1 MENPTKRK
9 NLIEYYH
16 RIKETSEK
24 PEHIAYAKTMLNRL
38 EKNDK
43 LNFHGSSKPIYD
55 RKRGVIYKNLV
66 EAAEALGVSQ
76 MAVSKYME
84 NYGLRVISI

>member
-1 MENPTKRK
+1 MENPTKRR

-16 RIKETSEK
+16 KIKDTSEN

-55 RKRGVIYKNLV
+55 RKRGVIYKNLD
-66 EAAEALGVSQ
+66 EAAEVIGVSP
-76 MAVSKYME
+76 MAVSKYM
-84 NYGLRVISI
+84 NSYGLQVINI